1 MNFSQLARLQ
11 ALKKHLEVFQKNH
24 PRFQHF
30 LNAVS
35 RDALK
40 EDSVIEINVTT
51 PEGKNMLP
59 ILSLRRM
66 IWIFCRLCRS
76 FAADSLPLHR
86 PEQTSA
92 SFRNAGSRSFLFS
105 LF

>member
-51 PEGKNMLP
+51 PEGKKYVTNLK
-59 ILSLRRM
+59 LKKNDLDFLQALQELR
-66 IWIFCRLCRS
+66 S
-76 FAADSLPLHR
+76 
-86 PEQTSA
+86 
-92 SFRNAGSRSFLFS
+92 
-105 LF
+105 

>member
-11 ALKKHLEVFQKNH
+11 ALKKHLDIFQKNH

-40 EDSVIEINVTT
+40 EGSVVEINVTT
-51 PEGKNMLP
+51 PEGKTYVTNLK
-59 ILSLRRM
+59 LRKED
-66 IWIFCRLCRS
+66 L
-76 FAADSLPLHR
+76 D
-86 PEQTSA
+86 
-92 SFRNAGSRSFLFS
+92 FLQA
-105 LF
+105 LQQLRH

>member
-35 RDALK
+35 RDARK
-40 EDSVIEINVTT
+40 KDSVIEINVTT
-51 PEGKNMLP
+51 PEGKKYVTNLK
-59 ILSLRRM
+59 LKKDDLDFLQALQELR
-66 IWIFCRLCRS
+66 S
-76 FAADSLPLHR
+76 
-86 PEQTSA
+86 
-92 SFRNAGSRSFLFS
+92 
-105 LF
+105 

>member
-51 PEGKNMLP
+51 PEGKKYVT
-59 ILSLRRM
+59 SLKLEKDDLD
-66 IWIFCRLCRS
+66 FLQALQELRS
-76 FAADSLPLHR
+76 
-86 PEQTSA
+86 
-92 SFRNAGSRSFLFS
+92 
-105 LF
+105 

>member
-51 PEGKNMLP
+51 PEGKKYVTNLKLKKDDLDFLP
-59 ILSLRRM
+59 ALQELR
-66 IWIFCRLCRS
+66 S
-76 FAADSLPLHR
+76 
-86 PEQTSA
+86 
-92 SFRNAGSRSFLFS
+92 
-105 LF
+105 